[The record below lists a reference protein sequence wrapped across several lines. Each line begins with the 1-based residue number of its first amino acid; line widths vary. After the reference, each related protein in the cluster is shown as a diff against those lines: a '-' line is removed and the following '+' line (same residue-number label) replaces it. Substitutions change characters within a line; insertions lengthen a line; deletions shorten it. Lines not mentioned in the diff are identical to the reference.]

1 MIFIV
6 VRHRVRDE
14 LADDFLRLVGDFTA
28 ATRAEPG
35 TIGALKSR
43 RDRR

>member
-6 VRHRVRDE
+6 VRHRVRHE
-14 LADDFLRLVGDFTA
+14 HADDFPRLVEDFTA

-35 TIGALKSR
+35 IISFE
-43 RDRR
+43 